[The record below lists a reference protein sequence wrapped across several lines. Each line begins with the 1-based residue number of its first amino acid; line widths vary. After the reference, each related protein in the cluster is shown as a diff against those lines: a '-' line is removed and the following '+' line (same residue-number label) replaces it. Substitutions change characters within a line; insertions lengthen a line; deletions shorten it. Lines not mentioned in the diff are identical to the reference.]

1 MTRICGCFWGKW
13 VKSSDVDGNLHP
25 EHIRNPEVAYERRDL
40 SARGVL
46 LFLLALAVTGLFM
59 HLIIWAMFR
68 NLSHREVVPQP
79 SSQAI
84 ATPQN
89 TLPTG
94 DPARS
99 FPAPQLQP
107 DPPAD
112 LNKFVAREN
121 QILGSYDYVDK
132 DRGVVRIP
140 IDRAMQ
146 LLLQRGL
153 PTRPPAAAAPAR
165 TGPAQ
170 QPGKGGA
177 NRAAAAPGTTR

>member
-1 MTRICGCFWGKW
+1 M
-13 VKSSDVDGNLHP
+13 
-25 EHIRNPEVAYERRDL
+25 AYERRDL

-68 NLSHREVVPQP
+68 NLSHREVIPQP

-112 LNKFVAREN
+112 LNKFRARED
-121 QILGSYDYVDK
+121 QVLESYDFVNK
-132 DRGVVRIP
+132 DQGVVRIP
-140 IDRAMQ
+140 IDRAKQ

-153 PTRPPAAAAPAR
+153 PTRPPGQAATPGAAPTGSGQPRSTAGAAAGREPVI
-165 TGPAQ
+165 
-170 QPGKGGA
+170 KK
-177 NRAAAAPGTTR
+177 

>member
-1 MTRICGCFWGKW
+1 MNPRHTEGDI
-13 VKSSDVDGNLHP
+13 HP
-25 EHIRNPEVAYERRDL
+25 EPEHLRNPEVEYERRDL
-40 SARGVL
+40 SAKGIFI
-46 LFLLALAVTGLFM
+46 FLLALALTGLLA
-59 HLIIWAMFR
+59 HLVIWGVFR
-68 NLSHREVVPQP
+68 SLGQHQILPQP
-79 SSQAI
+79 STTAI
-84 ATPQN
+84 ATPEG
-89 TLPTG
+89 TLPGG

-107 DPPAD
+107 NPPAD

-153 PTRPPAAAAPAR
+153 PSRPPAVAAGPPPGPSNAR
-165 TGPAQ
+165 PTGA
-170 QPGKGGA
+170 GKV
-177 NRAAAAPGTTR
+177 TR